1 MTKSDYANVQKIIC
15 YLRRSRQDIERERR
29 TGEDT
34 LSTQKKIMTKVLD
47 DISIPYDMAEEI
59 GSGDKIETRPVFQ
72 EVLKW
77 LREGRYNAIAV
88 KEIARLGRGSY
99 SDMGEIFDLIKEK
112 RIYIITPYKL
122 YDIENPSDA
131 RQIRFEL
138 FFAREEFEMIRER
151 MLSSKLNLA
160 HEGRWVVG
168 ATPYGYSLNSKTT
181 RLEIVEEEANIVRMI
196 FDLYVYGMEQA
207 DGNVKDVAFR
217 AIAGYLNR
225 LGIPSPRNG
234 KGGWSYLTVQRVIE
248 NVAYIGTVK
257 YRTRK
262 RIGNKYYPRPE
273 EDWIVVEN
281 AHEPIIT
288 REVWNLAQNKLNSR
302 RLPHTKLDFSPCEL
316 AGLVICTKCGRR
328 MIRQYS
334 TQHYRKK
341 DGSVSVYKKEFLWC
355 NTDGCTFVKYRDVER
370 DILLALAHLGTLDNG
385 ELKAIYEKEYQQTTR
400 KAENPLDVAT
410 MVEKKRK
417 DLQRR
422 LDFIFDKYEAGI
434 YSDEDFLRRKKEI
447 EQELASLDK
456 IIPLE
461 KNQESQEV
469 ERAIIAFKSDVKSAL
484 EVYRKATDKTEKNK
498 ILSSIIDRVELTK
511 TGKGRYDLRVVPR
524 FSSLILP

>member
-1 MTKSDYANVQKIIC
+1 MAKSDYANVQKIIC
-15 YLRRSRQDIERERR
+15 YLRRSRQDMERERR

-34 LSTQKKIMTKVLD
+34 LSTQKKIMAKVLD
-47 DISIPYDMAEEI
+47 DISISYDMSEEI

-112 RIYIITPYKL
+112 RTYIITPYKL

-160 HEGRWVVG
+160 HEGRWVIG
-168 ATPYGYSLNSKTT
+168 ATPYGYALNSKTT

-196 FDLYVYGMEQA
+196 FDLYAYGMAQS
-207 DGNVKDVAFR
+207 DGDVKDVAFR

-234 KGGWSYLTVQRVIE
+234 KNGWSYLTVQRVIG
-248 NVAYIGTVK
+248 NVAYTGTVK

-273 EDWIVVEN
+273 EEWIVVEN
-281 AHEPIIT
+281 AHEPIIM
-288 REVWNLAQNKLNSR
+288 REVWNLAQDKLNGR
-302 RLPHTKLDFSPCEL
+302 RMPHTKLDFSP
-316 AGLVICTKCGRR
+316 
-328 MIRQYS
+328 
-334 TQHYRKK
+334 
-341 DGSVSVYKKEFLWC
+341 
-355 NTDGCTFVKYRDVER
+355 
-370 DILLALAHLGTLDNG
+370 
-385 ELKAIYEKEYQQTTR
+385 
-400 KAENPLDVAT
+400 
-410 MVEKKRK
+410 
-417 DLQRR
+417 
-422 LDFIFDKYEAGI
+422 
-434 YSDEDFLRRKKEI
+434 
-447 EQELASLDK
+447 
-456 IIPLE
+456 
-461 KNQESQEV
+461 
-469 ERAIIAFKSDVKSAL
+469 
-484 EVYRKATDKTEKNK
+484 
-498 ILSSIIDRVELTK
+498 
-511 TGKGRYDLRVVPR
+511 LRVGWTSR
-524 FSSLILP
+524 LH